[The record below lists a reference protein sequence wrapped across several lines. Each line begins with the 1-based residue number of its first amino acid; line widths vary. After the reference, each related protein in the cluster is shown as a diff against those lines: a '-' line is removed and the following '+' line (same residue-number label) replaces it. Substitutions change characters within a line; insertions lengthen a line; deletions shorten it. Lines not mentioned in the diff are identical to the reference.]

1 VIMVEEIG
9 RPNDDVIT
17 LILHEMFDNGRQ
29 VMKHRINC
37 NHVRVENNLIIIYGF
52 DRKYGHDKIL
62 HANDFIEI
70 EILHHG
76 MEDTS

>member
-1 VIMVEEIG
+1 MIIIKEIG
-9 RPNDDVIT
+9 RPNDGAVT
-17 LILHEMFDNGRQ
+17 LILHEIFDNGRQ

-37 NHVRVENNLIIIYGF
+37 NHVKIDGNLIIICGF

-62 HANDFIEI
+62 YADNFVEI

-76 MEDTS
+76 MEDTL

>member
-1 VIMVEEIG
+1 MEEIG
-9 RPNDDVIT
+9 KPNDGAIT
-17 LILHEMFDNGRQ
+17 LVLHEIFDNGRQ

-37 NHVRVENNLIIIYGF
+37 NHVKIDGNLIIIYGF

-62 HANDFIEI
+62 YADNFVEI

-76 MEDTS
+76 MEDTL

>member
-1 VIMVEEIG
+1 MIIIKEIG
-9 RPNDDVIT
+9 RPNDGAVT

-37 NHVRVENNLIIIYGF
+37 HHVKVENNLIIIYGF

-62 HANDFIEI
+62 YADNFVEI

-76 MEDTS
+76 MEDTL

>member
-9 RPNDDVIT
+9 RPHDGAIT

-37 NHVRVENNLIIIYGF
+37 HHVKVTGNLIIIYGI

-62 HANDFIEI
+62 RTNDFIEI

-76 MEDTS
+76 MEDTP

>member
-1 VIMVEEIG
+1 MMEEIG
-9 RPNDDVIT
+9 KPNDGAVT
-17 LILHEMFDNGRQ
+17 LILHDIFDNGRQ

-37 NHVRVENNLIIIYGF
+37 HHVKVAGNLIIIYGF

-62 HANDFIEI
+62 HIKDFVEI

-76 MEDTS
+76 MEDTP

>member
-1 VIMVEEIG
+1 MVEEIG
-9 RPNDDVIT
+9 RPHDGAIT

-37 NHVRVENNLIIIYGF
+37 HHVKVTGNLIIIYGI

-62 HANDFIEI
+62 RTNDFIEI

-76 MEDTS
+76 MEDTP

>member
-1 VIMVEEIG
+1 MIMMEEIG
-9 RPNDDVIT
+9 KPNDGAIT
-17 LILHEMFDNGRQ
+17 LILHEIFDNGRQ

-37 NHVRVENNLIIIYGF
+37 HHAKVDGNLIIIYGF

-62 HANDFIEI
+62 HIDNFVEI

-76 MEDTS
+76 MEDTL

>member
-1 VIMVEEIG
+1 MIIIKEIG
-9 RPNDDVIT
+9 RPNGGAVT

-37 NHVRVENNLIIIYGF
+37 NHVKVEGNLIIIYGF

-62 HANDFIEI
+62 YTDDFVEI

-76 MEDTS
+76 MEDTL

>member
-1 VIMVEEIG
+1 MIMMGEIG
-9 RPNDDVIT
+9 KPNDGAIT
-17 LILHEMFDNGRQ
+17 LILHEIFDNGRQ

-37 NHVRVENNLIIIYGF
+37 NHVKIDGDLIIIYGF

-62 HANDFIEI
+62 RIDNFVEI

-76 MEDTS
+76 MEDTL

>member
-1 VIMVEEIG
+1 MMGEIG
-9 RPNDDVIT
+9 KPNDGAIT
-17 LILHEMFDNGRQ
+17 LILHEIFDNGRQ

-37 NHVRVENNLIIIYGF
+37 NHVKIDGNLIIIYGF

-62 HANDFIEI
+62 YADNFVEI

-76 MEDTS
+76 MEDTL